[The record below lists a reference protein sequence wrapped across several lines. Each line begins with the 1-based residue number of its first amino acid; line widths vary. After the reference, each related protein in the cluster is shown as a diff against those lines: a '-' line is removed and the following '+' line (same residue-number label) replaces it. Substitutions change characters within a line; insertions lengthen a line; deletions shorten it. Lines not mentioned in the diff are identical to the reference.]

1 MAGIYPKRQY
11 FKTFSY
17 NVFLTINSNE
27 NVFLGPKWVKP
38 EAQTIKDERFSEAF
52 CEKLWLTFGTI
63 FFFFFFFFENKY
75 KEYIQYYF
83 VNQIIKQ

>member
-63 FFFFFFFFENKY
+63 FFFFFENKY